1 MSRVTV
7 DVALAMQQMAEG
19 AQNQA
24 LKTDQAFKL
33 IEEIM
38 QATKET
44 ADKADVVHQGGHS
57 GRADLAARPQNG
69 G

>member
-38 QATKET
+38 TPPRK
-44 ADKADVVHQGGHS
+44 
-57 GRADLAARPQNG
+57 RPTRPMW
-69 G
+69 